1 MTLKFHNKY
10 RVDSAR
16 LRGYDYSRPGAY
28 FITICTKNR
37 VHYFG
42 KIIDGKMALNNIGK
56 IVECEWIRSFDIRKE
71 LLHDEWI
78 VMPDHIHGIV
88 IIINGGR
95 SLVETHSRASLPFER
110 KPRSISSFVA
120 GFKSAVTKQINDMG
134 RMQGGSIWQSRF
146 NDHIIRNADEM
157 NRIRQ
162 YIANNPM
169 NWLDNRKDSRSN
181 PYGGL
186 GLGMDTEGVVGSKG

>member
-56 IVECEWIRSFDIRKE
+56 IVECEWIRSFEIRKE
-71 LLHDEWI
+71 LLRDEWI
-78 VMPDHIHGIV
+78 VMPDHIHGI
-88 IIINGGR
+88 IIIVNGDRSRIEVPGR
-95 SLVETHSRASLPFER
+95 VETHGSASLPFER

-120 GFKSAVTKQINDMG
+120 YAM
-134 RMQGGSIWQSRF
+134 
-146 NDHIIRNADEM
+146 
-157 NRIRQ
+157 
-162 YIANNPM
+162 PM
-169 NWLDNRKDSRSN
+169 K
-181 PYGGL
+181 
-186 GLGMDTEGVVGSKG
+186 